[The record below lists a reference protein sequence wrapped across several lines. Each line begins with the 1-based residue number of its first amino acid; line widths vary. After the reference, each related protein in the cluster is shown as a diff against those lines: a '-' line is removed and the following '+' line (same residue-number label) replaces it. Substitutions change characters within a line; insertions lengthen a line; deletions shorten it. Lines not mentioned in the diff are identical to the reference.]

1 MECCG
6 YLINDHHLGEEIC
19 ENCGKSISTI
29 YSDNTFVEEEDDFI
43 EYLDNVCANNHI
55 SKIISD
61 EAKTIFNKNNNDKSK
76 EYLAY
81 CLYQASIIHDAGRT
95 LQEISKMFGISST
108 SIAKKEKNTWER
120 NISIRSCISC
130 MLCYKYD
137 TIQNPA
143 GVEDLFK

>member
-6 YLINDHHLGEEIC
+6 YIINDHHLGEEIC
-19 ENCGKSISTI
+19 ENCGRSISTI
-29 YSDNTFVEEEDDFI
+29 YSYSTFVEENVFI

-61 EAKTIFNKNNNDKSK
+61 EAKTIFNKNENDKSK

-81 CLYQASIIHDAGRT
+81 CLYQASITHDAGRT

-108 SIAKKEKNTWER
+108 CLLYTSPSPR
-120 NISIRSCISC
+120 DS
-130 MLCYKYD
+130 
-137 TIQNPA
+137 
-143 GVEDLFK
+143 

>member
-61 EAKTIFNKNNNDKSK
+61 EQRRFSIKIIMTKVKNILRIAYIKQVLYMMQGELCKRFLECLGFLVHQLQKKKKYLGK
-76 EYLAY
+76 EYIQQI
-81 CLYQASIIHDAGRT
+81 LYLEYVS
-95 LQEISKMFGISST
+95 L
-108 SIAKKEKNTWER
+108 
-120 NISIRSCISC
+120 
-130 MLCYKYD
+130 
-137 TIQNPA
+137 
-143 GVEDLFK
+143 